1 MAVLQNK
8 SPGGFKCARRGDGG
22 PRRAD
27 GRWAPTASCGARS
40 APAPPRRPPPSPA
53 RLGAALRGRSA
64 VMDPS
69 RVGPRAPSF
78 TRFANHMLITLKWC
92 SRYYPTV
99 LRRKWRPEKSLARD
113 TIGAGTGVS
122 GTALLGPHPHSA
134 PPPPRGQCQSP

>member
-1 MAVLQNK
+1 MRA
-8 SPGGFKCARRGDGG
+8 SWR
-22 PRRAD
+22 RRAAACGRQMGPD
-27 GRWAPTASCGARS
+27 GFLRGPVRAR
-40 APAPPRRPPPSPA
+40 AAPPPPRSPA
-53 RLGAALRGRSA
+53 RLGAALRGPSA